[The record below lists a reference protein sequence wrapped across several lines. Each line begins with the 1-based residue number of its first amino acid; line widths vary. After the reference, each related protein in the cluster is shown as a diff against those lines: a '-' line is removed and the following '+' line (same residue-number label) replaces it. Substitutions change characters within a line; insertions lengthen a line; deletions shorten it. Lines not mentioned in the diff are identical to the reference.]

1 MKFPLLA
8 RVFVKDF
15 YNTHDKTVREKY
27 VLVGGIFGI
36 ICNLLLFVF
45 KFFAGV
51 VSNSVSITADAFNN
65 LSDMGSSVV
74 SMLGVRLSMKPA
86 DNDHPFGHGRIEYM
100 SAFIVSALIILVG
113 FELLKSSVDKIINPV
128 QTVYSTLTIVILI
141 LSVALKLLMFFVNRS
156 LGKAVNNTALI
167 ATAKDSVNDCIATGA
182 VLLSIPVS
190 NLLGYSIDAFLGLAV
205 SLFIIYSGINTA
217 KEALNPLLGT
227 PPEKELIEKIES
239 IILKEEDFKG
249 VHDLIVHNYGPGRMF
264 SSVHVEVPSDID
276 IVQCHEKID
285 LCETEIL
292 EQTGVCT
299 VIHMDP
305 IEINNPKLMAVKN
318 EVCRLVS
325 EIDERL
331 SIHDFRMTP
340 KTDNRTNLIFDVVVP
355 YDVTTDITQIR
366 SKIAEGVKTLDS
378 TYCCVITFDTDFT

>member
-15 YNTHDKTVREKY
+15 YNTRDKKVREKY

-36 ICNLLLFVF
+36 ICNFLLFVF
-45 KFFAGV
+45 KFFAGI

-128 QTVYSTLTIVILI
+128 QTVYSTLTIIILL
-141 LSVALKLLMFFVNRS
+141 LSIALKFVMFFVNRS

-190 NLLGYSIDAFLGLAV
+190 NAIGYSIDAFLGLAV

-217 KEALNPLLGT
+217 KEALDPLLGT

-305 IEINNPKLMAVKN
+305 IEINNPKLTAVKN
-318 EVCRLVS
+318 EVCKLVS

-355 YDVTTDITQIR
+355 YDVKTPIAQIR
-366 SKIAEGVKTLDS
+366 GKIAEGVKTLDD